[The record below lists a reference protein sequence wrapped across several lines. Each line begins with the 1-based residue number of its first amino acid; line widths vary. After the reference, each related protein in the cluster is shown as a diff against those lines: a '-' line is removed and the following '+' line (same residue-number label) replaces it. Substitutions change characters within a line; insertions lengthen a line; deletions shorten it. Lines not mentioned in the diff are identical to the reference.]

1 MTNTATLIPLI
12 SADFDTYCAIEDM
25 VFAWFADEIETSFE
39 EIAAFAASLGVL
51 FTEWNLTSLGI
62 DYDEL

>member
-25 VFAWFADEIETSFE
+25 VFAWYADEIETSFE
-39 EIAAFAASLGVL
+39 EIAASLGVL